1 MAKRVDQF
9 RDSVSTYSGT
19 DQSGNWLTDLAGNV
33 TSWAGNAANQV
44 GPALYNTVAPF
55 AQGLTGGMVGQ
66 QAARVAPQVAPQ
78 VAQAATQ
85 SEPFQ
90 VDQLMGPG
98 TRRNM
103 AGGAVASLALPLAA
117 LEYGYRGVNTGV
129 GGSVLAVGDYAPWNV
144 GLRALSGNDIY
155 ANPLYRDG
163 FQWSDV
169 ADTYRKVWGNEKPMI
184 GRDGQPVLDKD
195 GRPVMET
202 DAITS
207 GQAISTV
214 VGRTGINLLDS
225 VLPADVQGNIDK
237 FVEEDTARAML
248 DPNNT
253 RGLLSWASG
262 LHSEFTVTNFTE
274 RESAFN
280 QGAGRWI
287 SGAADA
293 AVMWWLAPEVIG
305 LKAAGMAG
313 RSLFMRSLDELS
325 DIEKA
330 RESIDLHRAWLRGEE
345 GGRKTDFGRL
355 LESLARLDERQIVRH
370 QLAKSSTDAALVAR
384 TFGTAKTY
392 DEAAD
397 RFLALSGDLQA
408 IDRLFEADK
417 VLGDTMRMNAE
428 RLAELAEDIDRFGA
442 IGRNQNNVFFD
453 NFVARYQ
460 AQADRITKVM
470 DQAKAE
476 NKQLESAIA
485 GLNREAGLPDVVR
498 FGDVSLSR
506 LRFGPNSAARME
518 AKAVREAERSA
529 GTHLWKTEEFKTGGR
544 FGRTVR
550 VWQSAYDYMRTN
562 RIRGFARLTDSN
574 DVIAEVDASMM
585 TLPMFRA
592 LQKEYQGEAF
602 LPGTDQLV
610 SDFREEIV
618 NRMTNARTP
627 TERMVVFEDYERRV
641 WEALSSYYRM
651 DAVTASE
658 LLTRYKGL
666 RQVVTEVAK
675 AKGFIID
682 DGDVNIIPDLQSL
695 LAEGM
700 PTMDFHFIETIF
712 RLERGSGVRRG
723 KDWMSLKGSRG
734 LAAFDAIWRPLVLMR
749 LGYTVRNVTEGGL
762 RELAAFGTLGS
773 MYQTGAGTR
782 AIANNP
788 FARWAAGFGRGMD
801 RVASM
806 RYGSLRNKRLN
817 LETAASIAR
826 QNLREVKKLEERR
839 TRVLGLVTRMADR
852 AERNAQREIAAEA
865 RSAREARVGVTWM
878 QVTDEAYGEMDAI
891 MREAQEIIIPVDYI
905 RPLMGPASRR
915 RSNTVTGFDDQATAE
930 GRLINEQ
937 AATDTARAEAGIGVD
952 DANPLTVEDPA
963 NLLAQNNEIN
973 DDLVKQ
979 FLGKE
984 ERLQLDE
991 LTAAAEKIG
1000 LEDWQIQL
1008 LEELYQRAT
1017 ARSARAAMRNGDTV
1031 VRVVDPESGLYQVI
1045 HSPADVTAD
1054 DIAEGNLS
1062 ILRKENLDQVQY
1074 VRANVYGSMIDLR
1087 AKDPIGL
1094 YPYGQGRDLSIAMS
1108 DEGMVFTG
1116 SQQDLK
1122 QLHDEFLPGKEFPVL
1137 TGDKEADEKIL
1148 APIYREVRDIADLAF
1163 EDPQVRQ
1170 ALAIRRMAMQLP
1182 EEVRKWME
1190 ESGLLISN
1198 RKLRTLAAKIKGRS
1212 SKADKLKED
1221 GQSLSDSIEEKMTDP
1236 DYWNDLTT
1244 DLGFDPTFHVGFRV
1258 VDDVLLPDP
1267 VDTAQNRQN
1276 LLGMGFYTTRDP
1288 EIASGY
1294 FFTRVM
1300 EPENINSGNE
1310 PVAYA
1315 IRVDPEDEVK
1325 FLDADMNGNTYENE
1339 TFLREI
1345 FDDMMNDHYGR
1356 SATDDE
1362 WAEVDQVLFDRF
1374 ADGAFPLGPNDPD
1387 ADVGTRIGDFMFAMQ
1402 HYLRSRLYAD
1412 YVVDSVAKADY
1423 QSQLS
1428 WINALKNRGYFGIR
1442 HKGGNNMPNYFTE
1455 EFSAHDVFIWYGD
1468 GTKAGTPELI
1478 RLDDL
1483 SDDMVEWRNLA
1494 AEWQRT
1500 KDEIADLTKEQAS
1513 LDGKV
1518 PYDPKS
1524 LNAATM
1530 SPKAKAMLAEYMR
1543 QNGVGRILLDDPMS
1557 PSGYQMLTSPDMIS
1571 VSTDQVDAVLPSGL
1585 IGKDFVDNTLPQ
1597 LERDAIVRNPATLQS
1612 GNLSDVELMQMFDSN
1627 RGVVN
1632 ILRGTSQGTP
1642 RERALLARAMESNGY
1657 THVQI
1662 GTPDSN
1668 TFTTVSELVGNRQTG
1683 SAYGAM
1689 FEQDLVSQ
1697 RRNLILANDDRY
1709 SALEAELGELDR
1721 MILGAEDAYGN
1732 SLTESKK
1739 AADALGKRLGKRA
1752 KGKPMKSGLGTGT
1765 ERFSGR
1771 GFEDFEVDGP
1781 FNPNNQGSLNASLSS
1796 AGDTVMANLYGFTDY
1811 AMMQLRKTQV
1821 TRQYRPGDQLYFQIM
1836 AEQINR
1842 AWRND
1847 LIGMA
1852 LIRGEADDQII
1863 KTLFETKQGR
1873 AYLRDVEGFS
1883 AFKGYVDPAR
1893 LTDDARADLAQLI
1906 AERRDSLNR
1915 LVPDEDLMKHLVD
1928 NEVTPD
1934 YLQAQL
1940 GWRADLP
1947 DVVGSQFVDA
1957 QRTLI
1962 RKATG
1967 NIMRV
1972 LGTIPED
1979 ALIRHPFYRA
1989 RWRDEMQRQA
1999 DLYASQGVTNFSE
2012 AQLNAMNQ
2020 VAKRWA
2026 LKQTNETLYT
2036 IQRLST
2042 PAHIFKFVMPFFPA
2056 WASAMRFW
2064 LLRMPVEQPQNI
2076 ARYAM
2081 LWNAPE
2087 SAGWVYDEDGN
2098 KVQGEDN
2105 FVGRV
2110 GNKLFA
2116 GAEGDIF
2123 IRVDNPRIRKRIEQV
2138 TGYGDISIPKGSIDM
2153 MLQGE
2158 TFWFPGLTPFAAI
2171 PASWLAAQTPDVAT
2185 AIETG
2190 KLREIPILKDILSED
2205 VENFISENE
2214 LTRPFYRAVV
2224 PFGMPTREKDLM
2236 DIAFDYTA
2244 PAFLNRWAT
2253 AIRGMGSAEFSS
2265 AAKEIHRTRM
2275 TDWELAGKEGPEPD
2289 FLDSVS
2295 QAREF
2300 YWFRGGMNLTM
2311 PFATRFHSKYKFY
2324 IDEGRRIDRETF
2336 DAGGTYEDA
2345 NKEFL
2350 RLYGPTFFKFT
2361 QSLSAGGSGMSSTV
2375 GEYKE
2380 FERDP
2385 RLMASLAS
2393 IGDDASFITMATRPF
2408 AQALNEDGFDGAV
2421 YSWQMNR
2428 QIEGA
2433 LGKYLRGGQ
2442 TTELPTTR
2450 ANRELGWMYFEQGME
2465 ALNAL
2470 AASRGTTVENDPSL
2484 QAVKKQL
2491 VDRIA
2496 GDYREWFEDYKEIG
2510 GNRYIQSNNAL
2521 QEMVNAGYFE
2531 AHKDH
2536 PYAQALLAFYEGRKV
2551 FGQMLL
2557 AREAAG
2563 GSKNID
2569 AKSNASVKLVYENWI
2584 EQLRSFDTTGNFGNT
2599 WERFFQSDP
2608 LLPIP
2613 GLEESNG

>member
-1 MAKRVDQF
+1 MAN
-9 RDSVSTYSGT
+9 GI
-19 DQSGNWLTDLAGNV
+19 NWLQLAQSAGSAAAAAQRDPLEQDAINQISSEVRSRLPQRQPSSSEDSQTSSASASYPLSFNPLKRFTDAVL
-33 TSWAGNAANQV
+33 
-44 GPALYNTVAPF
+44 
-55 AQGLTGGMVGQ
+55 GMGSITFGSERTQ
-66 QAARVAPQVAPQ
+66 QSV
-78 VAQAATQ
+78 
-85 SEPFQ
+85 
-90 VDQLMGPG
+90 
-98 TRRNM
+98 
-103 AGGAVASLALPLAA
+103 AGGAVGALALPLGLLDA
-117 LEYGYRGVNTGV
+117 GYRGTNTVV
-129 GGSVLAVGDYAPWNV
+129 GGSVLAASDYAPWNIA
-144 GLRALSGNDIY
+144 LRATSGNDIY
-155 ANPLYRDG
+155 ANPMYRDG
-163 FQWSDV
+163 FQWSDIT
-169 ADTYRKVWGNEKPMI
+169 DTYRKVWGNKKPMI
-184 GRDGQPVLDKD
+184 GRNGQPVLDKD
-195 GRPVMET
+195 GRPVMED

-214 VGRTGINLLDS
+214 VGRTGVNLLDTI
-225 VLPADVQGNIDK
+225 LPTDFQANIDR
-237 FVEEDTARAML
+237 FVEEDTERAIL

-417 VLGDTMRMNAE
+417 VLGDTMRMNVE

-442 IGRNQNNVFFD
+442 IGRNQNNVFFKR
-453 NFVARYQ
+453 FVARYQ
-460 AQADRITKVM
+460 AQADRITKVI

-788 FARWAAGFGRGMD
+788 FARWAAGLGRGMD

-891 MREAQEIIIPVDYI
+891 MREAQEIIIPVEYI

-979 FLGKE
+979 FLGAE

-991 LTAAAEKIG
+991 LTAAADQIG

-1031 VRVVDPESGLYQVI
+1031 VRIVDPESGLYQVV
-1045 HSPADVTAD
+1045 HSPAEVTAD

-1062 ILRKENLDQVQY
+1062 ILRKENLDKVQY
-1074 VRANVYGSMIDLR
+1074 VRANVYGGLVDLR
-1087 AKDPIGL
+1087 RSSVELP
-1094 YPYGQGRDLSIAMS
+1094 DLEAPLPKLTEWS
-1108 DEGMVFTG
+1108 DEFQSQEDIDDSIRAIRELYEEIFPGEESPLDDLTLALTAG
-1116 SQQDLK
+1116 STEQQRAIATLS
-1122 QLHDEFLPGKEFPVL
+1122 QL
-1137 TGDKEADEKIL
+1137 EKVTKL
-1148 APIYREVRDIADLAF
+1148 AL
-1163 EDPQVRQ
+1163 EDPQILD
-1170 ALAIRRMAMQLP
+1170 ALVLRKVAAQLP
-1182 EEVRKWME
+1182 EEVREWMVD
-1190 ESGLLISN
+1190 SKILLSN
-1198 RKLRTLAAKIKGRS
+1198 K
-1212 SKADKLKED
+1212 KLKDLAKKAE
-1221 GQSLSDSIEEKMTDP
+1221 GKYAQSNKIQDERYEIYESIRERVIDP
-1236 DYWNDLTT
+1236 DYWNDLAI
-1244 DLGFDPTFHVGFRV
+1244 DLGFDPTFHTGFEV
-1258 VDDVLLPDP
+1258 PGGILSVDP
-1267 VDTAQNRQN
+1267 VNTPENVRN
-1276 LLGMGFYTTRDP
+1276 LLGSGFYMTRSGR
-1288 EIASGY
+1288 ASSGY
-1294 FFTRVM
+1294 FVSRVM
-1300 EPENINSGNE
+1300 DPENLGRTDPPAIYAV
-1310 PVAYA
+1310 PVDAY
-1315 IRVDPEDEVK
+1315 DEVRY
-1325 FLDADMNGNTYENE
+1325 LDVDANGNTFENE
-1339 TFLREI
+1339 EFLKEV
-1345 FDDMMNDHYGR
+1345 FDDMVQGALGRESTPDDWEMVDDILFNDYA
-1356 SATDDE
+1356 S
-1362 WAEVDQVLFDRF
+1362 
-1374 ADGAFPLGPNDPD
+1374 GAFPLTPGQQ
-1387 ADVGTRIGDFMFAMQ
+1387 ADNEVGTRIGDFMKSMQ
-1402 HYLRSRLYAD
+1402 RFVQRELEEIDPQDADALY
-1412 YVVDSVAKADY
+1412 K
-1423 QSQLS
+1423 SQLA
-1428 WINALKNRGYFGIR
+1428 WTNALRNQGYIGIR
-1442 HKGGNNMPNYFTE
+1442 HKGGSNVADAWDGNFYD
-1455 EFSAHDVFIWYGD
+1455 HDVFIWYGNGRGD
-1468 GTKAGTPELI
+1468 DIPELI
-1478 RLDDL
+1478 PVEDL
-1483 SDDMVEWRNLA
+1483 TEDMVRYRSLLFEYRKAQQDAL
-1494 AEWQRT
+1494 
-1500 KDEIADLTKEQAS
+1500 EISSQANV
-1513 LDGKV
+1513 LKKAI

-1530 SPKAKAMLAEYMR
+1530 SPKAKALLAEYMR

-1632 ILRGTSQGTP
+1632 ILRGASQGTP

-1668 TFTTVSELVGNRQTG
+1668 TFTTVSELVGNKQTG

-1739 AADALGKRLGKRA
+1739 AADALAKRLGKRA

-1771 GFEDFEVDGP
+1771 GFQDFEVDGP

-1893 LTDDARADLAQLI
+1893 LTEDARADLAQLI